1 MLGFSV
7 CLVFAGLLAV
17 SAFME
22 TKPNKNILIGVT
34 LPLAHQKDE
43 PVLAIVKK
51 YQKQLLLLCVI
62 AALLAL
68 PLIWLPD
75 YMSLLSFYIAVWMMG
90 CIAAYTK
97 LLAARMQEL
106 YALKQENKWFVGGVR
121 TVHID
126 TEVSREKDKMPVSA
140 LWFLPAFLLASAAP
154 LYLWLSKNTVVPLWS
169 SPARLHFPCNR
180 AVHVLALSVAPHRGI
195 L

>member
-17 SAFME
+17 SAFLE
-22 TKPNKNILIGVT
+22 TKPNKNILIGVK

-51 YQKQLLLLCVI
+51 YQRQLLLLCGI
-62 AALLAL
+62 AVLLAL
-68 PLIWLPD
+68 PLIWLPA
-75 YMSLLSFYIAVWMMG
+75 YMSLLGFYIAVWMMG

-97 LLAARMQEL
+97 LFAARMQEL

-126 TEVSREKDKMPVSA
+126 TEVSGRRIKCP
-140 LWFLPAFLLASAAP
+140 FP
-154 LYLWLSKNTVVPLWS
+154 S
-169 SPARLHFPCNR
+169 SGSCPP
-180 AVHVLALSVAPHRGI
+180 S
-195 L
+195 